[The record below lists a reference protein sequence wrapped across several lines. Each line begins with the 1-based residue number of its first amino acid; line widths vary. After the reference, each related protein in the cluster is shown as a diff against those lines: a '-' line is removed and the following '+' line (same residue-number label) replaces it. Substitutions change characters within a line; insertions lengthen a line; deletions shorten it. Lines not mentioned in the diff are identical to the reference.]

1 MYGPFDGCRREKVVA
16 PPPEGGSFLR
26 RRSSEPD
33 CVCAGKLIAR
43 GREPHQVVR
52 CASIVLE
59 PAAGYETGSTR
70 VLSLQCALR
79 PTTDH
84 AETVS
89 TPHAV
94 SRLRG
99 RRPRA
104 GASPVPGLFAP
115 AAADVGHRR

>member
-1 MYGPFDGCRREKVVA
+1 MSSRKGCGATARGREL
-16 PPPEGGSFLR
+16 PPATELGARLR
-26 RRSSEPD
+26 LRGKIDRS
-33 CVCAGKLIAR
+33 

-52 CASIVLE
+52 CASIVLK